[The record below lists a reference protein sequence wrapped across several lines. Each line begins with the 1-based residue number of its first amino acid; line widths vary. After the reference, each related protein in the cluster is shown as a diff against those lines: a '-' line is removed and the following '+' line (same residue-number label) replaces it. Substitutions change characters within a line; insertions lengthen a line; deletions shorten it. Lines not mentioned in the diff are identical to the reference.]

1 MVDRIAQRSR
11 SPYTRLALRSHPVGR
26 PSPGA
31 GRSSR
36 PAPLPLLLSL
46 VGVLVMVAGGCSP
59 RKKLLEW
66 GWDEPDTAFL
76 RRNLREMEGTPF
88 DGCIFGVRHGRQG
101 AGGSFTWQFW
111 GTRRFSRDDLA
122 DAFADLRALRPRRF
136 TENFLR
142 VNVTPG
148 DVDWFDDFSPIL
160 ANARLAGEM
169 ARLGRAR
176 GVVLDV
182 EQYQGRIFDYRAR
195 RLASSRP
202 WPTYAAQARVRGRHV
217 MRAFQE
223 GYPGL
228 TVFLSFGH
236 SLPWVLAERG
246 RLPLAETSYGLLA
259 PFLDGM
265 LEAARDRTRV
275 VDGFELSY
283 GYLEPRHFDEARQL
297 VEEGVRPI
305 VGAPDAYR
313 ERLRLGFGLWLDYDW
328 RHRGWSSEKASANY
342 YTPDRVETILATAL
356 RTTDEYV
363 WIYGETPR
371 WWGATKPESRVPD
384 PYVVAIRRA
393 LAAAR

>member
-1 MVDRIAQRSR
+1 
-11 SPYTRLALRSHPVGR
+11 
-26 PSPGA
+26 
-31 GRSSR
+31 
-36 PAPLPLLLSL
+36 
-46 VGVLVMVAGGCSP
+46 MVAGGCSP

-88 DGCIFGVRHGRQG
+88 DGCIFGVRHGREG

-111 GTRRFSRDDLA
+111 GARSFSRDDLA

-182 EQYQGRIFDYRAR
+182 EQYQGPIFDYRTR
-195 RLASSRP
+195 KLATSRP
-202 WPTYAAQARVRGRHV
+202 WPTYAAQARVRGRHL
-217 MRAFQE
+217 MRALQE

-236 SLPWVLAERG
+236 SLPWVLTERG
-246 RLPLAETSYGLLA
+246 RQPLAETSYGLLA

-283 GYLEPRHFDEARQL
+283 GYLEPRHFDRGSAARRGRGPAHRGSAL
-297 VEEGVRPI
+297 TPTVSDSVSASACGSTTTGGTAGGAARSPPRTTTLRTGSRPPSPRLCARPTSTCGSTGRPPAG
-305 VGAPDAYR
+305 GAP
-313 ERLRLGFGLWLDYDW
+313 
-328 RHRGWSSEKASANY
+328 
-342 YTPDRVETILATAL
+342 
-356 RTTDEYV
+356 
-363 WIYGETPR
+363 
-371 WWGATKPESRVPD
+371 
-384 PYVVAIRRA
+384 
-393 LAAAR
+393 